1 MARSWLLFK
10 SEKSSCHS
18 KNNYKELNNEFPN
31 SYSGLIKLKG
41 IGDYTASAIASF
53 CYNAPCA
60 VVDGNVY
67 RVLSR
72 IFGIDTPINSSKG
85 IKLFK
90 SLAEDKLNK
99 VDSAIHNQAIMEFG
113 ALQCKP
119 KPRYVKPVLLMTIA
133 WFLEKFNKYASSQNF

>member
-1 MARSWLLFK
+1 MARSRLLFK
-10 SEKSSCHS
+10 SKKSSCHS
-18 KNNYKELNNEFPN
+18 KIIHKELSNEFPN

-72 IFGIDTPINSSKG
+72 IFGIETPINNSEG

-90 SLAEDKLNK
+90 NIS
-99 VDSAIHNQAIMEFG
+99 
-113 ALQCKP
+113 
-119 KPRYVKPVLLMTIA
+119 
-133 WFLEKFNKYASSQNF
+133 